1 MVSSKLLEIVRD
13 IRNLSL
19 SEKQWLLDNLVSQI
33 QSKTQVSSKFN
44 DSALLKSQLQEM
56 AQDPEIQ
63 AEIAAIHEEFAIA
76 ELDGL

>member
-19 SEKQWLLDNLVSQI
+19 SEQQWLLENLVNQI
-33 QSKTQVSSKFN
+33 KSKAQQPSKFN
-44 DSALLKSQLQEM
+44 DSAFLKSQLQEM
-56 AQDPEIQ
+56 AQDPEVQ
-63 AEIAAIHEEFAIA
+63 AEIAAIDEEFAIA